1 MWGAHDVTVRFPV
14 PRRPAG
20 HQAAGRH
27 DAGAPPPALDRVSL
41 DLPRGE
47 VRALVGGDGA
57 GRTTLLRAL
66 LGRVPLASGT
76 VDVPDLARVGFQP
89 ASSGVWAALTVAENV
104 AFVGAAYGMRPA
116 VVAARADDLLERAG
130 LAGAR
135 DRLGGRLSGGM
146 RQKLGFCLAMLHA
159 PDLLLLDEPSTGV
172 DPVSRVELWR
182 LVAEAAAGG
191 AAVALATT
199 YLDEAERAAAVLALD
214 QGRALAAGD
223 PAAVAASVPGTVTV
237 GDRPPSDVPLDG
249 RPDGRPTAPGTSTGN
264 SPRLALAD
272 RTWRRGTTFRTW
284 TPPGAAAPPGD
295 VVDPDLEDALV
306 VLALAVADGRTPA
319 GVAS

>member
-1 MWGAHDVTVRFPV
+1 MWGAHDVTVRFP
-14 PRRPAG
+14 AG
-20 HQAAGRH
+20 AGRH
-27 DAGAPPPALDRVSL
+27 GAPAAPPALDRVSL
-41 DLPRGE
+41 DLPAGA
-47 VRALVGGDGA
+47 VSALVGGDGA

-76 VDVPDLARVGFQP
+76 VDVPDLERVGFQP
-89 ASSGVWAALTVAENV
+89 ASSGVWGALTVAENV

-116 VVAARADDLLERAG
+116 AVAARGDDLLERAG
-130 LAGAR
+130 LAAAR

-146 RQKLGFCLAMLHA
+146 RQKLGFCLAVLHA

-199 YLDEAERAAAVLALD
+199 YLDEAERAATVLALD
-214 QGRALAAGD
+214 RGRVLASAD
-223 PAAVAASVPGTVTV
+223 PAGVVASVPGTVTV
-237 GDRPPSDVPLDG
+237 SDRRPTG
-249 RPDGRPTAPGTSTGN
+249 GPDGRSTLRDDGAHL
-264 SPRLALAD
+264 PLAD

-284 TPPGAAAPPGD
+284 SPPGTAVPPGD
-295 VVDPDLEDALV
+295 AVEPDLEDALV
-306 VLALAVADGRTPA
+306 VLALAATAVREPA
-319 GVAS
+319 IAGARP